1 MCLVVGMP
9 VGGGVISREGGE
21 YITLPDTWDLGYY
34 GIQLASEWYASYWNA
49 FLF

>member
-1 MCLVVGMP
+1 MYVS
-9 VGGGVISREGGE
+9 GGGYACRGGISREGGE
-21 YITLPDTWDLGYY
+21 YITIPDTWDLGYY